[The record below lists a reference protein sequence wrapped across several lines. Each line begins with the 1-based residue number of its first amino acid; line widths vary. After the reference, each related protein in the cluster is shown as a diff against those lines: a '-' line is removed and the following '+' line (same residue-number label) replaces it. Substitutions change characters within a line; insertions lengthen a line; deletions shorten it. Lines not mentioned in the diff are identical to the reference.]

1 MKQYVIAIFVLA
13 FIWACNNPGV
23 SNSGGDDLGEA
34 VFKKNCKLC
43 HGIDGKQMLNG
54 AKDLNLST
62 MTLEER
68 VNIITN
74 GKKVMIPFKDVL
86 TAKEIKAVAQYTKDT
101 FKSGK

>member
-1 MKQYVIAIFVLA
+1 MKQYTLAIFVIALV
-13 FIWACNNPGV
+13 WACNNPGV
-23 SNSGGDDLGEA
+23 SNSDGDLGQS

-43 HGIDGKQMLNG
+43 HGADGKQMLNG

-68 VNIITN
+68 INIITN
-74 GKKVMIPFKDVL
+74 GKKVMVPFKDVL
-86 TAKEIKAVAQYTKDT
+86 TAEQIKAVAQYTKDT